1 MRVGECETDR
11 NGRIIRLERE
21 CFGQG
26 WIFKDWEA
34 FWNRED
40 APCYVPELH
49 DTAYTKKDI
58 VILCGGQEEIAEK
71 LFYEADWQS
80 PSALLDE
87 WTDMGVSAVCGK
99 CGGLFL
105 TSDTG
110 KCPHCGTEYPEE

>member
-1 MRVGECETDR
+1 MRVGECETDQ

-34 FWNRED
+34 FRNREN

-49 DTAYTKKDI
+49 DTAYTKKDF
-58 VILCGGQEEIAEK
+58 VVL
-71 LFYEADWQS
+71 
-80 PSALLDE
+80 
-87 WTDMGVSAVCGK
+87 

-105 TSDTG
+105 TSDAG